1 MKRALLLLLIAA
13 CPSSDSSTMQCMT
26 DSDCGGGGTVCAR
39 DGECLAASDVW
50 AVKVSWTIRGSAA
63 NATTCA
69 SSPDFYLQFDSQI
82 QQDTFGY
89 EPVPCEQGSFL
100 VDKLPKRF
108 VQVEIG
114 ENNRFLDAQPITSA
128 GSASFDLYP

>member
-1 MKRALLLLLIAA
+1 MKRSLLLLLVAA
-13 CPSSDSSTMQCMT
+13 CPSSDTKTECT
-26 DSDCGGGGTVCAR
+26 VDSDCGGGTVCAR

-50 AVKVSWTIRGSAA
+50 PVKVSWTIRGSAA
-63 NATTCA
+63 NASTCA
-69 SSPDFYLQFDSQI
+69 SSPDFYLQFDAEL

-89 EPVPCEQGSFL
+89 EPVPCEQGQFL

-114 ENNRFLDAQPITSA
+114 ENNRFLDAAPISA
-128 GSASFDLYP
+128 QGSASFDLYP

>member
-1 MKRALLLLLIAA
+1 MKRALLLLLAA
-13 CPSSDSSTMQCMT
+13 CPSSDTKTVCMV
-26 DSDCGGGGTVCAR
+26 DSDCGGGNVCTR
-39 DGECLAASDVW
+39 DNECLAPSEVW
-50 AVKVSWTIRGSAA
+50 AVKVTWTIRGSAA
-63 NATTCA
+63 NAQTCA
-69 SSPDFYLQFDSQI
+69 TSPSFYLQFDGQF

-89 EPVPCEQGSFL
+89 EPVPCEQGQFL

-114 ENNRFLDAQPITSA
+114 ENNRMLDAQPISST

>member
-1 MKRALLLLLIAA
+1 MKYALWLLLLTA
-13 CPSSDSSTMQCMT
+13 CPSDSSTSQCMT
-26 DSDCGGGGTVCAR
+26 DSNCSGGTVCAR
-39 DGECLAASDVW
+39 DGECLASSDVW

-63 NATTCA
+63 STTTCA
-69 SSPDFYLQFDSQI
+69 QSPDFYLQFDSQI

-114 ENNRFLDAQPITSA
+114 ENNRFLDAAPITAA

>member
-1 MKRALLLLLIAA
+1 MKRALLLLLAA
-13 CPSSDSSTMQCMT
+13 CPSSDTKTVCMV
-26 DSDCGGGGTVCAR
+26 DSDCGGDVCAR
-39 DGECLAASDVW
+39 DGECLSASEVW
-50 AVKVSWTIRGSAA
+50 PVKVSWTIRGSAA
-63 NATTCA
+63 NAQTCA
-69 SSPDFYLQFDSQI
+69 TSPSFYLQFDGQF

-89 EPVPCEQGSFL
+89 EPVPCEQGQFL

-114 ENNRFLDAQPITSA
+114 ENNRFLDAQPISAA